1 MVFMEAFHR
10 GDAQLEHINRSHM
23 VLLPKKLGAVGVD
36 AFRPIC
42 LQNCTMKILSQ
53 VLRRRLQDDISNL
66 TDINQIGFIRGRSI
80 SDRFVYAL
88 EMVQVCHKRKK
99 PALVLKL
106 DFAKAFDTVN

>member
-10 GDAQLEHINRSHM
+10 GDAQLKHINRSHM
-23 VLLPKKLGAVGVD
+23 VLLPKKPGAGGVD

-66 TDINQIGFIRGRSI
+66 IDIN
-80 SDRFVYAL
+80 
-88 EMVQVCHKRKK
+88 
-99 PALVLKL
+99 
-106 DFAKAFDTVN
+106 